1 MDERAAPSL
10 HTSDHTTSSRRW
22 TASGLLIGETVCPIV
37 YTNRVEWTPDRAL
50 VTDQRVRRGLQ
61 HSRADLIQFVA
72 ESGWKLLPGAPGTA
86 AAYVQD
92 AAGVKRSEAYRIVAT
107 ARIVLI
113 LLTRIHSPEDGPVP
127 NKAYQWMLK
136 EIINSTHHGEYLCS
150 ITHELINDIEQR
162 KAQGVPYAEGIKL
175 AVEAHPRP
183 ANDAAENEQ
192 GPAGQP
198 QARPDGT
205 APSSDAGDGDG
216 DGDADGGPAYPKFD
230 ELERAERVLICPHCQ
245 MPLR

>member
-1 MDERAAPSL
+1 M
-10 HTSDHTTSSRRW
+10 
-22 TASGLLIGETVCPIV
+22 
-37 YTNRVEWTPDRAL
+37 EWTSDRAL

-72 ESGWKLLPGAPGTA
+72 ESGWKLLPEAPTTA

-150 ITHELINDIEQR
+150 ITHELINDIEER
-162 KAQGVPYAEGIKL
+162 KSRGVPYAEGIKL

-183 ANDAAENEQ
+183 ASDDAATTTEPTGGTNTEPRERTNDGSNENGE
-192 GPAGQP
+192 GPEGL
-198 QARPDGT
+198 D
-205 APSSDAGDGDG
+205 S
-216 DGDADGGPAYPKFD
+216 GPAYPKFD
-230 ELERAERVLICPHCQ
+230 ELERAERVLVCPHCQ